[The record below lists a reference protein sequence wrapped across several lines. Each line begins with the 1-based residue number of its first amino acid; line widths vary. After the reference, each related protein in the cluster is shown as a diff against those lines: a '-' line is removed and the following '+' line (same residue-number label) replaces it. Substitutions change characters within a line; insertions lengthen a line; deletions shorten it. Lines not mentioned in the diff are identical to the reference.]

1 MPILYTQSC
10 AQMFKVKRDCGW
22 MTWMTTALKVS
33 VFSNLALYILN
44 ISCLPDEPFL
54 LSWEVPI
61 L

>member
-44 ISCLPDEPFL
+44 TSCLPD
-54 LSWEVPI
+54 
-61 L
+61 